1 MGNTLPITAPP
12 KPSASRAV
20 IFMKAEGVLQ
30 YLNKPWNPIG
40 RLQLLNA
47 TEELP
52 AAFDGIV
59 TIDEYK
65 DMISSV
71 DERASNYRGRCS
83 CTLQRIYKQFFFIST
98 HMSHSLSLI

>member
-12 KPSASRAV
+12 KPSSSRVV
-20 IFMKAEGVLQ
+20 IFMRAEGVYA

-52 AAFDGIV
+52 AALDDVV
-59 TIDEYK
+59 TLDEYR

-71 DERASNYRGRCS
+71 DERASNYRGMFI
-83 CTLQRIYKQFFFIST
+83 LQINNKYMKKIISYLCLI
-98 HMSHSLSLI
+98 LSP

>member
-12 KPSASRAV
+12 KPSSSRVV
-20 IFMKAEGVLQ
+20 IFMRAEGVYA

-52 AAFDGIV
+52 AALDDVV
-59 TIDEYK
+59 TLDEYR

-71 DERASNYRGRCS
+71 DERASNYRGM
-83 CTLQRIYKQFFFIST
+83 LYIANK
-98 HMSHSLSLI
+98 

>member
-1 MGNTLPITAPP
+1 
-12 KPSASRAV
+12 
-20 IFMKAEGVLQ
+20 MKAEGVLQ

-71 DERASNYRGRCS
+71 DERASNYRGMSICYIAKNI
-83 CTLQRIYKQFFFIST
+83 LQKLIL
-98 HMSHSLSLI
+98 MSHLHSLP